1 MEAVLFMREK
11 LKNPMFRNLVSTV
24 VFIVIFTIAYFSLE
38 GSVDIAVIMWSAALY
53 FVLMTLFNIVIPVVM
68 RALRRHKEDR

>member
-1 MEAVLFMREK
+1 MREK